1 MLNNYRS
8 AIENGIVTL
17 YYTPEENS
25 PEMIVASLP
34 VTSILDRVNGGEWD
48 TQSELALQLL
58 IVWLKALP
66 EGQPVEDIRFFR
78 WVVAHAWIS
87 EQRKKHHGK
96 AIFKLENSPI
106 VLPLYLS
113 SECSA
118 LANNI
123 EGTLIERFGH
133 EQGIK
138 NAAIFY
144 QKMLVGSPGQGL
156 SLSDFGHEVL
166 FELHRSFIEEGLP
179 QMAFNKPRAFH

>member
-8 AIENGIVTL
+8 VIENGIVTL
-17 YYTPEENS
+17 YSQSENS

-48 TQSELALQLL
+48 NQSELALQLL
-58 IVWLKALP
+58 MAWLTTHP

-78 WVVAHAWIS
+78 WVVAHVWIS
-87 EQRKKHHGK
+87 EQREKHHGK

-118 LANNI
+118 LANNV

-133 EQGIK
+133 EQGVK

-144 QKMLVGSPGQGL
+144 QQMLEGSPEQGL
-156 SLSDFGHEVL
+156 SLSDFGREVL

-179 QMAFNKPRAFH
+179 QMAVNKPRMMH